1 MNKPDDIEETVQR
14 ALAEDIGHGDL
25 TANLI
30 APEAYAKAQVITRE
44 DAVLCGTAWFDEVFH
59 EVDKRLQITW
69 HATDGEA
76 IRAGQVLCI
85 LDGPARGLLT
95 GERTALNFLQLLSG
109 TATQTHRY
117 VEAVRGTGAVILDT
131 RKTVPGLRR
140 AQKYAVT
147 CGGGRNH
154 RMGLYDAILI
164 KENHIAAAGSVTAAL
179 QQARTTAPEN
189 TPIEIEIENLE
200 QLREALAAGANHLL
214 LDNFTPDKL
223 RETVRE
229 AHGRA
234 KLEASGGIMLENI
247 RAIAETG
254 VDFISV
260 GSLTKNVTAVD
271 LSLRMLSHPPAAP
284 RAV

>member
-1 MNKPDDIEETVQR
+1 MIIPDDISQTVQR
-14 ALAEDIGHGDL
+14 ALAEDIGGGDL

-30 APEAYAKAQVITRE
+30 AAKAYAKAQVITRE
-44 DAVLCGTAWFDEVFH
+44 DAILCGTPWFDEVFR
-59 EVDKRLQITW
+59 EVDKHLQITW

-76 IRAGQVLCI
+76 IRAGHVLCV
-85 LDGPARGLLT
+85 LEGPARGMLT

-109 TATQTHRY
+109 TATQTRRY
-117 VEAVRGTGAVILDT
+117 VDAVRGTSTVILDT
-131 RKTVPGLRR
+131 RKTVPGLRQ
-140 AQKYAVT
+140 AQKYAVI
-147 CGGGRNH
+147 CGGGHNH

-164 KENHIAAAGSVTAAL
+164 KENHIAAAGSVAAVL
-179 QQARTTAPEN
+179 QMARTTAPRN
-189 TPIEIEIENLE
+189 VPIEIEVENME

-223 RETVRE
+223 REAVRD
-229 AHGRA
+229 AHGHA
-234 KLEASGGIMLENI
+234 KLEASGGITLENI

-271 LSLRMLSHPPAAP
+271 LSLRILE
-284 RAV
+284 R